1 MVLLISAS
9 AATMQAANDPVYFW
23 SDGFCFY
30 VYLYGNPYD
39 NAYLAPDSSYLDL
52 SGTITIPETVT
63 TTVTING
70 VPTEKTY
77 HVAFIAQ
84 KAFKDCTGIT
94 GVNLPSGLT
103 NIYDNAFE
111 GCTGLTSID
120 FPETM
125 KYIGTRAFSGCSG
138 ISSIL
143 IPENVTF
150 IGSYAFADMN
160 LTSIVWNAIDCPYS
174 TGWDASNVTSLT
186 IGDKVQQIPTALM
199 KNGKITSLDLP
210 LSVKKIGGYAFQN
223 CTELTEVTIPD
234 SITYIGIE
242 AFSGCAYTKL
252 IWNAIHCENA
262 SYMRTYNVTEAIVG
276 DNVEYIPE
284 DFIRYSKVQSIELP
298 SSVKT
303 IGDYA
308 FGYCRNLKD
317 IQLSYGLENI
327 GEWVFCG
334 CDSLEVVNMPN
345 TVTSIGAYAFYFM
358 KSLTTAILPPRVQSV
373 GEAAF
378 MGNLRLTNV
387 GYIPRTLT
395 SIGNVAFCY
404 IPHLASIY
412 VESGNPVFDSR
423 NNCNAIIE
431 TATNKLIA
439 GTSSTVIPNTVKII
453 GYEAFYRSP
462 LDSINIPEGVEVIE
476 DRAFDDGTLDFIT
489 LPSTL
494 KSIGCSVFY
503 YNITLYRVTCLALE
517 PPTVGDAYC
526 FYPCI
531 RNGSI
536 LYVPEASF
544 EAYKQAEYWKDF
556 LYIIPIGHEPLRG
569 DMDQDGVIS
578 IADLSDLIDF
588 ILAYNS
594 THIYYQNPYA
604 DVDNNGSYGIS
615 DISALID
622 IILCVE

>member
-1 MVLLISAS
+1 
-9 AATMQAANDPVYFW
+9 MQADNDPVYFY
-23 SDGFCFY
+23 SDGFYYRALVF
-30 VYLYGNPYD
+30 GNSNN
-39 NAYLAPDSSYLDL
+39 NAYLIPDSSYLNL

-77 HVAFIAQ
+77 NITYIAQ
-84 KAFKDCTGIT
+84 NAFKDCTGIT
-94 GVNLPSGLT
+94 GVNLPSCLT

-125 KYIGTRAFSGCSG
+125 KYIGTRAFSGCTG

-143 IPENVTF
+143 IPENVTY

-160 LTSIVWNAIDCPYS
+160 LTTVVWNAIDCPYS

-210 LSVKKIGGYAFQN
+210 LSVKKIGGFAFQN

-234 SITYIGIE
+234 SITSIGID
-242 AFSGCAYTKL
+242 AFSGCTFTKL

-262 SYMRTYNVTEAIVG
+262 THLRTYYVTEAIIG
-276 DNVEYIPE
+276 DKVDYIPE
-284 DFIRYSKVQSIELP
+284 DFIRYSHVQSIELP

-303 IGDYA
+303 IGKYA
-308 FGYCRNLKD
+308 FGYCENLKD
-317 IQLSYGLENI
+317 IQLNNGLENI
-327 GEWVFCG
+327 GDWVFCG
-334 CDSLEVVNMPN
+334 CDSLEVVNMPS
-345 TVTSIGAYAFYFM
+345 TVTTIGANAFYFM

-373 GEAAF
+373 GDGAF

-395 SIGNVAFCY
+395 SIGTAAFCY

-412 VESGNPVFDSR
+412 VESGNPVYDSR

-439 GTSSTVIPNTVKII
+439 GTLSTIIPNTVKTI
-453 GYEAFYRSP
+453 GYKAFYRFSF
-462 LDSINIPEGVEVIE
+462 DSIDIPEGVEVIE
-476 DRAFDDGTLDFIT
+476 DDGFGDGSLDSVV

-494 KSIGCSVFY
+494 KSIGSWAFY
-503 YNITLYRVTCLALE
+503 YNITLFSVTSLAIE
-517 PPTVGDAYC
+517 PPTIGNEYC

-536 LYVPEASF
+536 LYVPEESF

-556 LYIIPIGHEPLRG
+556 QYIIPIGHEFLRG
-569 DMDQDGVIS
+569 DMNQDGVIT

-588 ILAYNS
+588 ILAYNA
-594 THIYYQNPYA
+594 THTYYQNPYV
-604 DVDNNGSYGIS
+604 DVDGNGYYSIS
-615 DISALID
+615 DVSALID
-622 IILCVE
+622 ILLGVE